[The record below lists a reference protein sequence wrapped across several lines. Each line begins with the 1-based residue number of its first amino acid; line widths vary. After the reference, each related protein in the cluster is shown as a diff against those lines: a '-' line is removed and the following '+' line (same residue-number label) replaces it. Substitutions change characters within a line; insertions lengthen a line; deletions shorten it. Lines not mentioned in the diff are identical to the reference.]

1 MNSEWQFQALTAEQ
15 EYDNELRWQVLM
27 AQTPGETR
35 GKAEWLDAW
44 MSPVILTPEILDI
57 LGDVPLECEFHE
69 GLPVYRV
76 A

>member
-1 MNSEWQFQALTAEQ
+1 MNIQGMPERFLTAEQ

-27 AQTPGETR
+27 EQTPGGTLASPPWE
-35 GKAEWLDAW
+35 DAW
-44 MSPVILTPEILDI
+44 LSPWTEKQMRDEGIFDI
-57 LGDVPLECEFHE
+57 LAEIED

>member
-1 MNSEWQFQALTAEQ
+1 MTILGIPERFLTAEQ

-27 AQTPGETR
+27 EQTPGETLSR
-35 GKAEWLDAW
+35 PEWLDAW
-44 MSPVILTPEILDI
+44 VSPWTDKQMRDEGIFDI
-57 LGDVPLECEFHE
+57 LAEIED

>member
-27 AQTPGETR
+27 EQTPGETLAR
-35 GKAEWLDAW
+35 PPWEDAW
-44 MSPVILTPEILDI
+44 VSPWTEKQMRDENVYDI
-57 LGDVPLECEFHE
+57 LAEIEE

>member
-1 MNSEWQFQALTAEQ
+1 MNIQGMPERFLTAEQ

-27 AQTPGETR
+27 EQTPGETLAR
-35 GKAEWLDAW
+35 PEWLDVW
-44 MSPVILTPEILDI
+44 VSPWTDKQIRDEGIFDIFAEI
-57 LGDVPLECEFHE
+57 EE